1 MYLKQIINI
10 LEEQYPK
17 NLAYDWD
24 NVGLLV
30 GNINSDI
37 KNIMLCLEANESII
51 DEAIENKVDLIIT
64 HHPFIFKK
72 LTSIDENDIK
82 GKCIYKLIK
91 NNINIYCMHTNF
103 DIAFGGLNDV
113 FADMLKLENIKTLEN
128 TKSETLYKIA
138 VYVPTSHED
147 AVRKA
152 MTSADAGNIGNY
164 SDCTFNTKGTGTF
177 RPSEGSNPFIGRSET
192 LEIVEEVKIESICE
206 QRNLNK
212 IINNMIKAH
221 PYEEVAY
228 DIYKLENKGKS
239 YGLGR
244 YGNLESGMTLEE
256 LANKIKIGLNSK
268 YLRIVGKSDKIVKKI
283 AIVTGS
289 GGDFV
294 KKSYLR
300 GCDVLVTGDVKYHE
314 AQDAIDLGI
323 AIIDAGHFETEN
335 IFIDIVH
342 NYLSQRL
349 SDVNIIKSNIN
360 INPFSI
366 I

>member
-1 MYLKQIINI
+1 MILKNIINI

-24 NVGLLV
+24 NVGLLI

-37 KNIMLCLEANESII
+37 KKILICLEANEAII

-72 LTSIDENDIK
+72 ILSINENDIK

-91 NNINIYCMHTNF
+91 NNINIYSMHTNF
-103 DIAFGGLNDV
+103 DIAFGGLNDFFV
-113 FADMLKLENIKTLEN
+113 DKLNLQNIKVLDN
-128 TKSETLYKIA
+128 TKNESLYKIA
-138 VYVPTSHED
+138 VYVPVSHED
-147 AVRKA
+147 SVREV
-152 MTSADAGNIGNY
+152 MTNSDAGNIGNY
-164 SDCTFNTKGTGTF
+164 SDCTFNIKGTGTF
-177 RPSEGSNPFIGRSET
+177 KPRGGSNPFIGTSEL
-192 LEIVEEVKIESICE
+192 LEKVEEVKIESICK
-206 QRNLNK
+206 QKNLNK
-212 IINNMIKAH
+212 IISNMIKAH

-228 DIYKLENKGKS
+228 DIYKLENKGEV

-244 YGNLESGMTLEE
+244 YGSLENGITLEE
-256 LANKIKIGLNSK
+256 LSNKIKTILNTK
-268 YLRIVGKSDKIVKKI
+268 HLRIVGKLDNVVKKI

-289 GGDFV
+289 GGDYV
-294 KKSYLR
+294 KKAYNR
-300 GCDVLVTGDVKYHE
+300 GCDVLITGDVKYHE

-323 AIIDAGHFETEN
+323 SVIDAGHFETEN
-335 IFIDIVH
+335 IFIDIL
-342 NYLSQRL
+342 NEYLYKRL
-349 SDVNIIKSNIN
+349 SDVDIIKSNVN

>member
-51 DEAIENKVDLIIT
+51 DEAIQNKVDLIIT

-72 LTSIDENDIK
+72 LTSINENDIK

-103 DIAFGGLNDV
+103 DIAFGGLNDA
-113 FADMLKLENIKTLEN
+113 FAQMLNLQNINILENAKN
-128 TKSETLYKIA
+128 ETLYKIA
-138 VYVPTSHED
+138 VYVPLSHEEV
-147 AVRKA
+147 VREA
-152 MTSADAGNIGNY
+152 MTNSDAGNIGNY
-164 SDCTFNTKGTGTF
+164 RDCTFNTKGTGTF
-177 RPSEGSNPFIGRSET
+177 RPSQESNPFIGRSEI
-192 LEIVEEVKIESICE
+192 LERVEEVKIESVCE

-244 YGNLESGMTLEE
+244 YGSLEWGMTLEE
-256 LANKIKIGLNSK
+256 LSNKIKIGLNSK
-268 YLRIVGKSDKIVKKI
+268 HLRIVGKSDKIVKKI

-349 SDVNIIKSNIN
+349 SDVNIIKSSIN

>member
-1 MYLKQIINI
+1 LYLKKIINI

-30 GNINSDI
+30 GNINADI
-37 KNIMLCLEANESII
+37 KNILICLEANESIV
-51 DEAIENKVDLIIT
+51 DEAIENEVDLIIT

-72 LTSIDENDIK
+72 LSSINENDIK

-103 DIAFGGLNDV
+103 DIAFGGLNDA
-113 FADMLKLENIKTLEN
+113 FAHMLNLKNVNILEH

-138 VYVPTSHED
+138 VYVPTSHEEV
-147 AVRKA
+147 VREA
-152 MTSADAGNIGNY
+152 MTNADAGNVGNY
-164 SDCTFNTKGTGTF
+164 SDCTFNIKGTGTF
-177 RPSEGSNPFIGRSET
+177 RPLEGSNPFIGKSDL
-192 LEIVEEVKIESICE
+192 LEKVEEVKIESICE
-206 QRNLNK
+206 KKNLNK

-221 PYEEVAY
+221 PYEEIAY
-228 DIYKLENKGKS
+228 DTYKLENNGKS

-244 YGNLESGMTLEE
+244 YGSLECGMTLEE
-256 LANKIKIGLNSK
+256 LSNKIKVELNSNN
-268 YLRIVGKSDKIVKKI
+268 LRIVGQPNNIVKKV

-289 GGDFV
+289 GGEFV
-294 KKSYLR
+294 KKAYLR
-300 GCDVLVTGDVKYHE
+300 GCDVLITGDVKYHD

-323 AIIDAGHFETEN
+323 SIIDAGHFETEN
-335 IFIDIVH
+335 IFIDILH
-342 NYLSQRL
+342 TYLYQKL
-349 SDVNIIKSNIN
+349 SDVNIIKSNID